1 MNSATLTTIVGL
13 VLTAIGTIG
22 WPMWVNR
29 RKVKTAKVASQSLD
43 SQSVAAMFKD
53 ERDRL
58 QIRLDTAAIE
68 HERQIRAARA
78 EAASALAAAESAWR
92 AQHEADQRQIAE
104 LREELHGLYR
114 RLNRPPPGS

>member
-1 MNSATLTTIVGL
+1 MNATTLTTIVGL
-13 VLTAIGTIG
+13 LLTAIGTIG

-29 RKVKTAKVASQSLD
+29 RKVSAAKVSSQSLD

-58 QIRLDTAAIE
+58 QIRLDTMAAT
-68 HERQIRAARA
+68 HERQIRAVRMEA
-78 EAASALAAAESAWR
+78 ESALAAAESAWR
-92 AQHEADQRQIAE
+92 AQHEADQRQISE

-114 RLNRPPPGS
+114 RLNRPPPGA

>member
-1 MNSATLTTIVGL
+1 VNSATLTTIVGL
-13 VLTAIGTIG
+13 VLTFIGTIG

-29 RKVKTAKVASQSLD
+29 RKVKAAKVASQSLD

-58 QIRLDTAAIE
+58 QIRLDTMAAA
-68 HERQIRAARA
+68 HERQIRAVRVEA
-78 EAASALAAAESAWR
+78 EVALAAAESARR
-92 AQHEADQRQIAE
+92 AQHEADQRQIEE

>member
-1 MNSATLTTIVGL
+1 MNATTLTTIVGL
-13 VLTAIGTIG
+13 LLTAIGTIG

-29 RKVKTAKVASQSLD
+29 RKVSAAKVSSQSLD

-58 QIRLDTAAIE
+58 QIRLDTMAAA
-68 HERQIRAARA
+68 HERQIRAVRM
-78 EAASALAAAESAWR
+78 ESESALAAAEATWR
-92 AQHEADQRQIAE
+92 AQHEADQRQIGE

-114 RLNRPPPGS
+114 RLNRPPPGA